1 MNGPFPWRS
10 GVLYHLL
17 ALSVAVATGLN
28 LPSTALAS
36 DPPNDLVLTAFE
48 SGFTRPIALRHAGDG
63 SGRLFVVEQSGTIRV
78 VENGAIVDPAFLDLS
93 TVVDTGGNEQGLLGI
108 AFHPDYPNNGYFYVN
123 YTYDPGANPDRTRIA
138 RYQVSAENPNQ
149 ADPGSATTILDFQQ
163 NGSNHNGGDLH
174 FGPDGLLYIASGDG
188 GGSEDKDDLAQSL
201 DTLLG
206 KMLRIDV
213 DAAVPYAIPSGNP
226 FVLDATALDEIWA
239 YGLRNPWRFSFDR
252 STGDLFIGDVGQYA
266 TEEIDHQP
274 ASSAGGENYGWSC
287 MEGDDTPNYN
297 SCDGTALTP
306 PILVYGHDPECSV
319 TGGYV
324 YRGNIAGL
332 HGRYVFGDYCSGVI
346 WFATN
351 QSGTWSA
358 AEWADTTLRISGFGE
373 DETGEL
379 YVVDFAEGEI
389 FKFTSPTSIFTD
401 PFESGDV
408 GRWTAAVGE

>member
-1 MNGPFPWRS
+1 MKDSFPWRCA
-10 GVLYHLL
+10 VWYYLL
-17 ALSVAVATGLN
+17 ALSVAVSTGLII
-28 LPSTALAS
+28 PSTALAS
-36 DPPNDLVLTAFE
+36 DPPDDLALTAFE

-63 SGRLFVVEQSGTIRV
+63 SGRLFVVEQGGTIRV
-78 VENGAIVDPAFLDLS
+78 VENGAIVDLPFLDLS
-93 TVVDTGGNEQGLLGI
+93 TVVDTGGNEQGLLGL
-108 AFHPDYPNNGYFYVN
+108 AFHPDYANNGFFYVN
-123 YTYDPGANPDRTRIA
+123 YTYDPGANPDRTRVA
-138 RYQVSAENPNQ
+138 RYQVSAGNPNQ

-163 NGSNHNGGDLH
+163 NGPNHNGGDLH

-213 DAAVPYAIPSGNP
+213 DAAVPYAVPAGNP
-226 FVLDATALDEIWA
+226 FVLVAAALDEIWA

-274 ASSAGGENYGWSC
+274 ASSPGGENYGWSC

-297 SCDGTALTP
+297 PCDGTALTS
-306 PILVYGHDPECSV
+306 PILVYDHNPECSV

-324 YRGNIAGL
+324 YRGNIGGL

-351 QSGTWSA
+351 QNGSWSA
-358 AEWADTTLRISGFGE
+358 VEWADTALRISAFGE
-373 DETGEL
+373 DEAGEL
-379 YVVDFAEGEI
+379 YAVDLAEGEI
-389 FKFTSPTSIFTD
+389 FKFTSPSSIFTD

-408 GRWTAAVGE
+408 GGWTAAVGE